1 MIGVFMSLITSE
13 QKRVIDS
20 VLSIN
25 ETGKLPSPTAYSTVT
40 ILKDGAG
47 ISYGKHQ
54 STDRSGSL
62 DAIVMRYLD
71 LNGSLENSFL
81 PYMAKLSA
89 NFSSKVDPSN
99 PPADVKALMK
109 LLSDAGK
116 DPIMQRAQDEIFDEQ
131 YWVPCLQRG
140 AAMKLVL
147 PFSYLAL
154 YDTCIHSGP
163 GRIDA
168 LRKVF
173 SERPPAT
180 GGDEKAWTI
189 AFLNARYAWLKS
201 YPNPLV
207 QRSAERVTA
216 ILKIASAGN
225 WNLETPLTYR
235 FGVVIP

>member
-1 MIGVFMSLITSE
+1 MSLITSE
-13 QKRVIDS
+13 QKKVIDS

-71 LNGSLENSFL
+71 LNGTLADKLDPYL
-81 PYMAKLSA
+81 PKLNA
-89 NFSSKVDPSN
+89 NFSTKVDPSN

-109 LLSDAGK
+109 ILSDAGK
-116 DPIMQRAQDEIFDEQ
+116 DPLMQQAQDQIFDEQ
-131 YWVPCLQRG
+131 YWIPALQKG
-140 AAMKLVL
+140 QAMKLVL
-147 PFSYLAL
+147 PLSYLAL
-154 YDTCIHSGP
+154 YDTSIHSGP

-173 SERPPAT
+173 PERPPAT
-180 GGDEKAWTI
+180 GGQEKAWTV
-189 AFLNARYAWLKS
+189 AFLNARFKWLKANS
-201 YPNPLV
+201 NPLV
-207 QRSAERVTA
+207 QRSADRVTA
-216 ILKIASAGN
+216 ILKIASADN
-225 WNLETPLTYR
+225 WNLVTPFTYR

>member
-1 MIGVFMSLITSE
+1 MSITKE

-25 ETGKLPSPTAYSTVT
+25 ETGKLPSATAYSTVT
-40 ILKDGAG
+40 ILRDGAG

-71 LNGSLENSFL
+71 LNGSMASSFD
-81 PYMAKLSA
+81 PYLAKLNA
-89 NFSSKVDPSN
+89 NFTTKVDPAN

-109 LLSDAGK
+109 LLADAGK
-116 DPIMQRAQDEIFDEQ
+116 DPLMQRAQDEIFDEN
-131 YWVPCLQRG
+131 YWLPVVNRCQ
-140 AAMKLVL
+140 AMKLVL
-147 PFSYLAL
+147 PFTYLAL

-163 GRIDA
+163 GRIDS

-173 SERPPAT
+173 PERPPAT
-180 GGDEKAWTI
+180 GGDEKAWVR
-189 AFLNARYAWLKS
+189 AFLNSRYSWLKN

-216 ILKIASAGN
+216 ILKIAAADN
-225 WNLETPLTYR
+225 WTLATPLTYR

>member
-1 MIGVFMSLITSE
+1 MSSIITPE
-13 QKRVIDS
+13 QKKVIDS

-25 ETGKLPSPTAYSTVT
+25 ETGKLPSPNAYSTVT

-71 LNGSLENSFL
+71 LNGTLADKLE
-81 PYMAKLSA
+81 PYLDKLNA
-89 NFSSKVDPSN
+89 NFSSRVDPAN

-109 LLSDAGK
+109 LLADAGK
-116 DPIMQRAQDEIFDEQ
+116 DPLMQRAQDEIFDEQ
-131 YWVPCLQRG
+131 YWMPAVNKG
-140 AAMKLVL
+140 VAMKLVL
-147 PFSYLAL
+147 PLTYLAL

-173 SERPPAT
+173 PERPPSS
-180 GGDEKAWTI
+180 GGDEKAWTV
-189 AFLNARYAWLKS
+189 AFLNARFKWLRS
-201 YPNPLV
+201 NSNPLV
-207 QRSAERVTA
+207 QRSADRVTA
-216 ILKIASAGN
+216 ILKIGTANN
-225 WNLETPLTYR
+225 WDLVTPFNYR
-235 FGVVIP
+235 FGVVLP

>member
-1 MIGVFMSLITSE
+1 MQLSAT

-40 ILKDGAG
+40 VLADGAG

-71 LNGSLENSFL
+71 LGGAHSDKFDKFL
-81 PYMAKLSA
+81 PKLTA
-89 NFSSKVDPSN
+89 NFSSKVDPKN
-99 PPADVKALMK
+99 PPAEVKELMQ
-109 LLSDAGK
+109 LLSLAGK
-116 DPIMQRAQDEIFDEQ
+116 DPLMQQAQDQVFEEL
-131 YWVPCLQRG
+131 YWVPVLQRG
-140 AAMKLVL
+140 TAMKLTL
-147 PFSYLAL
+147 PFTYLAL
-154 YDTCIHSGP
+154 YDTSIHSGP
-163 GRIDA
+163 GRIDS

-173 SERPPAT
+173 PERPPAT
-180 GGDEKAWTI
+180 GGEEKAWAK
-189 AFLNARYAWLKS
+189 AFLNARYSWLKA

-216 ILKIASAGN
+216 ILKVAAADN
-225 WNLETPLTYR
+225 WNLDTPLTYR
-235 FGVVIP
+235 FGIVIP

>member
-1 MIGVFMSLITSE
+1 MSVTKE
-13 QKRVIDS
+13 QKVFIDS

-71 LNGSLENSFL
+71 LNGSMASNFD
-81 PYMAKLSA
+81 PYLSKLNA
-89 NFSSKVDPSN
+89 NFTTKVDPSN

-109 LLSDAGK
+109 LLADAGK

-131 YWVPCLQRG
+131 YWMPSVNKG
-140 AAMKLVL
+140 KAMKLTL
-147 PFSYLAL
+147 PLSYLAL
-154 YDTCIHSGP
+154 YDTCIHSGS

-173 SERPPAT
+173 PEVPPSS
-180 GGDEKAWTI
+180 GGDEKAWTR
-189 AFLNARYAWLKS
+189 AFLNARYSWLRS
-201 YPNPLV
+201 HPNALV
-207 QRSAERVTA
+207 QRSADRVTA
-216 ILKIASAGN
+216 ILKIASADN
-225 WNLETPLTYR
+225 WSLKTPFVYR
-235 FGVVIP
+235 FNVTIP

>member
-1 MIGVFMSLITSE
+1 MSVTKE
-13 QKRVIDS
+13 QKVFIDS

-71 LNGSLENSFL
+71 LNGSMASNFD
-81 PYMAKLSA
+81 PYLSKLNA
-89 NFSSKVDPSN
+89 NFTTKVDPSN

-109 LLSDAGK
+109 LLADAGK

-131 YWVPCLQRG
+131 YWMPSVNKG
-140 AAMKLVL
+140 KAMKLTL
-147 PFSYLAL
+147 PLSYLAL
-154 YDTCIHSGP
+154 YDTCIHSGS

-173 SERPPAT
+173 PEVPPFS
-180 GGDEKAWTI
+180 GGDVKAWTR
-189 AFLNARYAWLKS
+189 AFLSARYS
-201 YPNPLV
+201 
-207 QRSAERVTA
+207 
-216 ILKIASAGN
+216 
-225 WNLETPLTYR
+225 
-235 FGVVIP
+235 